1 MTLTKSKYYFE
12 ALDNYP
18 YSLPDCLEALNYAL
32 SYDPEDADSLSLMG
46 RIYSEML
53 TDYEKAKIYFEEAIQ
68 CDVANLNTPLHY
80 IKCLLDNEDLEE
92 AEKLITYALKIKGI
106 DKARILIQ
114 KSLLLEMR
122 FEYKKAL
129 DPLNGAKKYIYAQ
142 SMLDFLNGKVKFIKA
157 KPTKRLNKKYKKKKR
172 RLIKFFFLI

>member
-32 SYDPEDADSLSLMG
+32 SYDPEDADSLCLMG

-53 TDYEKAKIYFEEAIQ
+53 TDYEKAKHYFAEAMQ
-68 CDVANLNTPLHY
+68 CNVSNLNTPQHY

-92 AEKLITYALKIKGI
+92 AEKLIKYSLTIKGI
-106 DKARILIQ
+106 DKCRILIHQ
-114 KSLLLEMR
+114 SLL
-122 FEYKKAL
+122 FEIRLDYKKAL
-129 DPLNGAKKYIYAQ
+129 EPLKEAKTFAYDQ
-142 SMLDFLNGKVKFIKA
+142 SMIDFLKNREKLIKE
-157 KPTKRLNKKYKKKKR
+157 KMPKKTRKKTDKKKKET
-172 RLIKFFFLI
+172 K

>member
-32 SYDPEDADSLSLMG
+32 SYDPEDADSLCLMG

-53 TDYEKAKIYFEEAIQ
+53 TDYERAKMYFEEAMQ
-68 CDVANLNTPLHY
+68 CNVANLNTPQHY
-80 IKCLLDNEDLEE
+80 IKCLLDNEDLDE
-92 AEKLITYALKIKGI
+92 AEKLIHYALRIKGI

-114 KSLLLEMR
+114 KSLLFEIRL
-122 FEYKKAL
+122 EYKKAL
-129 DPLNGAKKYIYAQ
+129 EPLKEARKYSYNQAMI
-142 SMLDFLNGKVKFIKA
+142 DFLKSREKFIKS
-157 KPTKRLNKKYKKKKR
+157 KMTKTKKKGK
-172 RLIKFFFLI
+172 K